1 MALLELARKTIA
13 PESSHLSAIRD
24 GAAGVRDTL
33 AAMIRA
39 ARLASTTLE
48 IRDLA
53 ERIVNLVADKDY
65 AGEIAAIQRWVR
77 QNIRYTRDPITTE
90 TLKLPY
96 ALLEARHGDCD
107 DQATLVAALAMSIG
121 FPARFIAI
129 GLEAPGSFEHV
140 YAEVQLGTIWVSVET
155 TEAVDIGWQPE
166 NVRARIVRHI

>member
-1 MALLELARKTIA
+1 MALLQLAEIPPPLEA
-13 PESSHLSAIRD
+13 SHLSAIRE

-39 ARLASTTLE
+39 ARQASTTLE

-53 ERIVNLVADKDY
+53 ERIINLVPDKDY

-90 TLKLPY
+90 TLKTPH
-96 ALLEARHGDCD
+96 ALLESGHGDCD

-129 GLEAPGSFEHV
+129 GLQMPGAFEHV
-140 YAEVQLGTIWVSVET
+140 YAEVQLGTVWVSVET
-155 TEAVDIGWQPE
+155 TEPVEIGWQPE
-166 NVRARIVRHI
+166 GVRARMERHI